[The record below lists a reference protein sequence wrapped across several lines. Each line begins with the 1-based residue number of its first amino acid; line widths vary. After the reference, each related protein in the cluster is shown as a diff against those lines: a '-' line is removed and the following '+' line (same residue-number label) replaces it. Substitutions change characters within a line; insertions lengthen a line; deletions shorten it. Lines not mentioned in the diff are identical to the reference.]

1 MRQGLSLLPNFT
13 DVARL
18 AASILQGSSRAVSWQ
33 LDCKLM
39 WVPAL
44 KPRPS
49 RLCGQLFPY
58 GVTSQ
63 PRCLAMSTYQACTG
77 YSLCTASHAC
87 FCLEMRPAELRSI
100 SLFLLC
106 VCLREGAHVCHGA
119 HAEARGQPVGVS
131 SLLPSHGVW
140 DENQIQVISLE
151 SILIHRAISLVLGL
165 NNLPIANKAL
175 SDSDGMT
182 SARGLFKYVLP
193 HSDQF

>member
-1 MRQGLSLLPNFT
+1 MYVPAYTHTQAHAHSLGVEVRGQLVGGFMRQGLLLLPNFT

-87 FCLEMRPAELRSI
+87 FCLEMRPAELR
-100 SLFLLC
+100 FL
-106 VCLREGAHVCHGA
+106 
-119 HAEARGQPVGVS
+119 
-131 SLLPSHGVW
+131 SHYF
-140 DENQIQVISLE
+140 S
-151 SILIHRAISLVLGL
+151 
-165 NNLPIANKAL
+165 
-175 SDSDGMT
+175 
-182 SARGLFKYVLP
+182 YVYV
-193 HSDQF
+193 